1 MPACCPVKNKQFF
14 PYVAY
19 FKEMNTAISV
29 KVHHVQEVTG
39 SCNMMKDLFLLLAET
54 VINDFSFCI
63 HLVMNRHDII
73 ANSSLSYTQRTALYR
88 ISSLLLSS
96 EQLAHEGSLSSCV
109 SHSKQNKIL
118 SHYLLMRLS

>member
-14 PYVAY
+14 PY

-39 SCNMMKDLFLLLAET
+39 SCNMTKDLFLLLAAT

-73 ANSSLSYTQRTALYR
+73 ANSSLSYTQHTALYR
-88 ISSLLLSS
+88 ISFLLLN
-96 EQLAHEGSLSSCV
+96 SLRTRDPSAVVCLT
-109 SHSKQNKIL
+109 L
-118 SHYLLMRLS
+118 SRTRY